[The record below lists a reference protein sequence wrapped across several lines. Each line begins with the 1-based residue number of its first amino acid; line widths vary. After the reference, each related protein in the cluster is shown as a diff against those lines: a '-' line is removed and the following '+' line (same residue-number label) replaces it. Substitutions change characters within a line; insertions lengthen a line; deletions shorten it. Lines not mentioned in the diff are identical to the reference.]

1 MHEKGKRATG
11 VDEENQISEAGN
23 TGDRYGRIQRLPM
36 RTWWRPLVGFRFDSD
51 LYARSDQNEDEGGS
65 EMLDTRAKEYFERG
79 YGKILE
85 AVGGIPMVS
94 EK

>member
-1 MHEKGKRATG
+1 M
-11 VDEENQISEAGN
+11 
-23 TGDRYGRIQRLPM
+23 
-36 RTWWRPLVGFRFDSD
+36 
-51 LYARSDQNEDEGGS
+51 YARSDQDEDEGGS
-65 EMLDTRAKEYFERG
+65 EMLDTRAKEYINRG